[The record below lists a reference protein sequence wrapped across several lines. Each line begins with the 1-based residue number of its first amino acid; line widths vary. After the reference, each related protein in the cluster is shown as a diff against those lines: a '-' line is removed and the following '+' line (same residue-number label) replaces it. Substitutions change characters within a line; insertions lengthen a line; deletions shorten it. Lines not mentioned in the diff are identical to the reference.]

1 MITKASIEKIKDY
14 ARIEEVVGDF
24 VRLKRAGSNLTG
36 LCPFH
41 NEKTSSFVV
50 SPAKGLFKCFGCGK
64 SGDSIGF
71 VIEHEKLS
79 YPEAIRYLGNR
90 YNIELEE
97 IELSEDKKQEQSLRE
112 SIFIALNFAANW
124 FAQQLNENE
133 EGKAIGYS
141 YFKERGFLDETI
153 QSWKLGY
160 TPTGSNHFLEAALV
174 AGYTHEVLKL
184 AGLAGEKDGKWYD
197 FFRERVMFPILNVSG
212 KVAGFGGR
220 IMNANSKVGKYINT
234 PETEVY
240 NKSKIL
246 FGLFQSKA
254 QIRKLDVAY
263 LVEGYTDVISLHQ
276 AGITNVVAS
285 SGTSLTVDQ
294 VKLIKRFTENVVI
307 IYDGDS
313 AGIKAALRGL
323 DLVIEEGLNVKLV
336 LLPDGD
342 DPDSMIRKVGT
353 AQMEKFIEENQK
365 DFIFFKAEI
374 LMSEAK
380 NDPIKKAGIIKDI
393 VHSISL
399 IPDQIKTAL
408 YIQECSRLME
418 IQEEVLIREFNK
430 LRRTWVNNKT
440 NEKSSEGAELLPE
453 NTAIL
458 ETPPT
463 YTSNPQKALDFQE
476 RDIIRILFLFGN
488 KSLEDNLVVANFV
501 LDEIGNTIFNNELY
515 QKGIEYFKL
524 GIEKNTAIEKLMDF
538 IQLDESDLKT
548 LVIDLLTS
556 PYEISNNWLAKYQI
570 IVKDK
575 ELVFKQD
582 VKSSVN
588 RYLFTKVNE
597 ILNQVDKLIKDAQ
610 TTNDMDKALK
620 LLKKKRDFQVKRK
633 ELALKLGTVVSR

>member
-1 MITKASIEKIKDY
+1 MITKNSIEKIKDY

-41 NEKTSSFVV
+41 NEKTPSFVV

-64 SGDSIGF
+64 SGDSISF

-97 IELSEDKKQEQSLRE
+97 VELSEDKKQEQSLRE
-112 SIFIALNFAANW
+112 SIFIVLNFAANW

-141 YFKERGFLDETI
+141 YFKERGYLDETI
-153 QSWKLGY
+153 QTWKLGY
-160 TPTGSNHFLEAALV
+160 TPTGANHFLEAALT
-174 AGYTHEVLKL
+174 AGFNHEVLKL

-197 FFRERVMFPILNVSG
+197 FFRERVMFPIHNVSG

-246 FGLFQSKA
+246 YGLFQSKA

-285 SGTSLTVDQ
+285 SGTSLTTDQ

-336 LLPDGD
+336 LLQDGD
-342 DPDSMIRKVGT
+342 DPDSMVRKVGS
-353 AQMEKFIEENQK
+353 AQMEKYIEENQK

-374 LMSEAK
+374 LVGEAK
-380 NDPIKKAGIIKDI
+380 NDPIKKAAIIKDI

-399 IPDQIKTAL
+399 IPDQIKIAL

-430 LRRTWVNNKT
+430 LRRSWVQNKT
-440 NEKSSEGAELLPE
+440 NETFPVANELLPE
-453 NTAIL
+453 NVDLPENEQTF
-458 ETPPT
+458 
-463 YTSNPQKALDFQE
+463 TSNTQKTLDFQE

-488 KSLEDNLVVANFV
+488 KLLEDNLVVADFV
-501 LDEIGNTIFNNELY
+501 LDEIGNTPFNNELY
-515 QKGIEYFKL
+515 QKGIDYFKSGL
-524 GIEKNTAIEKLMDF
+524 KQNTAIEKLMDF
-538 IQLDESDLKT
+538 IQLDENDLKT

-556 PYEISNNWLAKYQI
+556 PYEISSNWLAKYQI

-575 ELVFKQD
+575 EIVFKQD

-610 TTNDMDKALK
+610 TTNDIEKAMK
-620 LLKKKRDFQVKRK
+620 LLKKKRDFQIKRK
-633 ELALKLGTVVSR
+633 ELALKLGTVVYR

>member
-197 FFRERVMFPILNVSG
+197 FFRERVMFPIHNVSG

>member
-1 MITKASIEKIKDY
+1 
-14 ARIEEVVGDF
+14 VVGDF

-41 NEKTSSFVV
+41 NEKTPSFVV

-79 YPEAIRYLGNR
+79 YPEAIKYLGNR

-112 SIFIALNFAANW
+112 SIFIVLNFAANW
-124 FAQQLNENE
+124 FALQLNENE

-160 TPTGSNHFLEAALV
+160 TPTGSNHFLEAALA
-174 AGYTHEVLKL
+174 AGHTHEILKL
-184 AGLAGEKDGKWYD
+184 AGLAGEKEGKWYD

-246 FGLFQSKA
+246 FGLFQAKA
-254 QIRKLDVAY
+254 QIRKMDVAY

-336 LLPDGD
+336 LLPDGE

-353 AQMEKFIEENQK
+353 AQMENFIAENQK

-374 LMSEAK
+374 LMGEAK

-430 LRRTWVNNKT
+430 LRRTWINNKT
-440 NEKSSEGAELLPE
+440 NEKSTEEKELLPE
-453 NTAIL
+453 NAAIL

-463 YTSNPQKALDFQE
+463 FTSNPQKALDFQE

-501 LDEIGNTIFNNELY
+501 LDEIGNTNFTNELY
-515 QKGIEYFKL
+515 QKGIEYFKS
-524 GIEKNTAIEKLMDF
+524 GIENNTAIEKLMDF

-556 PYEISNNWLAKYQI
+556 PYEISDNWLAKYQI

>member
-41 NEKTSSFVV
+41 NEKTPSFVV

-174 AGYTHEVLKL
+174 AGYTHGVLKL

-197 FFRERVMFPILNVSG
+197 FFRERVMFPIHNVSG

-353 AQMEKFIEENQK
+353 AQME
-365 DFIFFKAEI
+365 
-374 LMSEAK
+374 
-380 NDPIKKAGIIKDI
+380 
-393 VHSISL
+393 
-399 IPDQIKTAL
+399 
-408 YIQECSRLME
+408 
-418 IQEEVLIREFNK
+418 
-430 LRRTWVNNKT
+430 
-440 NEKSSEGAELLPE
+440 
-453 NTAIL
+453 
-458 ETPPT
+458 
-463 YTSNPQKALDFQE
+463 
-476 RDIIRILFLFGN
+476 
-488 KSLEDNLVVANFV
+488 NL
-501 LDEIGNTIFNNELY
+501 
-515 QKGIEYFKL
+515 
-524 GIEKNTAIEKLMDF
+524 
-538 IQLDESDLKT
+538 
-548 LVIDLLTS
+548 
-556 PYEISNNWLAKYQI
+556 
-570 IVKDK
+570 
-575 ELVFKQD
+575 
-582 VKSSVN
+582 
-588 RYLFTKVNE
+588 
-597 ILNQVDKLIKDAQ
+597 
-610 TTNDMDKALK
+610 
-620 LLKKKRDFQVKRK
+620 
-633 ELALKLGTVVSR
+633 

>member
-1 MITKASIEKIKDY
+1 MITKSSIEKIKDN

-41 NEKTSSFVV
+41 NEKTPSFVV

-79 YPEAIRYLGNR
+79 YPEAIKYLGNR

-112 SIFIALNFAANW
+112 SIFIVLNFAANW
-124 FAQQLNENE
+124 FALQLNENE

-160 TPTGSNHFLEAALV
+160 TPTGSNHFLEAALA
-174 AGYTHEVLKL
+174 AGHTHEILKL
-184 AGLAGEKDGKWYD
+184 AGLAGEKEGKWYD

-246 FGLFQSKA
+246 FGLFQAKA
-254 QIRKLDVAY
+254 QIRKMDVAY

-336 LLPDGD
+336 LLPDGE

-353 AQMEKFIEENQK
+353 AQMENFIAENQK

-374 LMSEAK
+374 LMGEAK

-430 LRRTWVNNKT
+430 LRRTWINNKT
-440 NEKSSEGAELLPE
+440 NEKSSEVPELLPE
-453 NTAIL
+453 NAAIL

-463 YTSNPQKALDFQE
+463 FTSNPQKALDFQE

-501 LDEIGNTIFNNELY
+501 LDEIGNTNFTNELY
-515 QKGIEYFKL
+515 QKGIEYFKS
-524 GIEKNTAIEKLMDF
+524 GIENNTAIDKLMDF

-556 PYEISNNWLAKYQI
+556 PYEISDNWLAKYQI

>member
-374 LMSEAK
+374 LMGEAK

-440 NEKSSEGAELLPE
+440 NEKTSEGAELLPE

-458 ETPPT
+458 ESPPT

-548 LVIDLLTS
+548 LAIDLLTS

>member
-197 FFRERVMFPILNVSG
+197 FFRERVMFPIHNVSG

-374 LMSEAK
+374 LMGEAK

-458 ETPPT
+458 ETTPT

>member
-124 FAQQLNENE
+124 FALQLNENE

-197 FFRERVMFPILNVSG
+197 FFRERVMFPIHNVSG

-374 LMSEAK
+374 LMGEAK

-440 NEKSSEGAELLPE
+440 NEKTSEGAELLPE

>member
-124 FAQQLNENE
+124 FALQLNENE

-197 FFRERVMFPILNVSG
+197 FFRERVMFPIHNVSG

-374 LMSEAK
+374 LMGEAK

-440 NEKSSEGAELLPE
+440 NEKTSEGAELLPE

-458 ETPPT
+458 ETTPT

>member
-41 NEKTSSFVV
+41 NGKTSSFVV

-374 LMSEAK
+374 LMGEAK

-458 ETPPT
+458 ETTPT

-556 PYEISNNWLAKYQI
+556 PYEISDNWLAKYQI

>member
-374 LMSEAK
+374 LMGEAK

-440 NEKSSEGAELLPE
+440 NEKSSEATELLPE

>member
-1 MITKASIEKIKDY
+1 
-14 ARIEEVVGDF
+14 
-24 VRLKRAGSNLTG
+24 
-36 LCPFH
+36 
-41 NEKTSSFVV
+41 
-50 SPAKGLFKCFGCGK
+50 
-64 SGDSIGF
+64 
-71 VIEHEKLS
+71 
-79 YPEAIRYLGNR
+79 
-90 YNIELEE
+90 
-97 IELSEDKKQEQSLRE
+97 
-112 SIFIALNFAANW
+112 
-124 FAQQLNENE
+124 
-133 EGKAIGYS
+133 
-141 YFKERGFLDETI
+141 
-153 QSWKLGY
+153 
-160 TPTGSNHFLEAALV
+160 
-174 AGYTHEVLKL
+174 
-184 AGLAGEKDGKWYD
+184 
-197 FFRERVMFPILNVSG
+197 MFPIHNVSG

-374 LMSEAK
+374 LMGEAK

-515 QKGIEYFKL
+515 QKGIEYFKS
-524 GIEKNTAIEKLMDF
+524 GIENNTAIEKLMDF

>member
-1 MITKASIEKIKDY
+1 
-14 ARIEEVVGDF
+14 
-24 VRLKRAGSNLTG
+24 
-36 LCPFH
+36 
-41 NEKTSSFVV
+41 
-50 SPAKGLFKCFGCGK
+50 
-64 SGDSIGF
+64 
-71 VIEHEKLS
+71 
-79 YPEAIRYLGNR
+79 
-90 YNIELEE
+90 
-97 IELSEDKKQEQSLRE
+97 
-112 SIFIALNFAANW
+112 
-124 FAQQLNENE
+124 
-133 EGKAIGYS
+133 
-141 YFKERGFLDETI
+141 
-153 QSWKLGY
+153 
-160 TPTGSNHFLEAALV
+160 
-174 AGYTHEVLKL
+174 
-184 AGLAGEKDGKWYD
+184 
-197 FFRERVMFPILNVSG
+197 
-212 KVAGFGGR
+212 VAGFGGR

-374 LMSEAK
+374 LMGEAK

-453 NTAIL
+453 KYRYFRNTSYIYFQ
-458 ETPPT
+458 PT
-463 YTSNPQKALDFQE
+463 ESFRFSGTRHHKNF
-476 RDIIRILFLFGN
+476 IFIR
-488 KSLEDNLVVANFV
+488 
-501 LDEIGNTIFNNELY
+501 
-515 QKGIEYFKL
+515 Q
-524 GIEKNTAIEKLMDF
+524 
-538 IQLDESDLKT
+538 
-548 LVIDLLTS
+548 
-556 PYEISNNWLAKYQI
+556 
-570 IVKDK
+570 
-575 ELVFKQD
+575 
-582 VKSSVN
+582 
-588 RYLFTKVNE
+588 
-597 ILNQVDKLIKDAQ
+597 
-610 TTNDMDKALK
+610 
-620 LLKKKRDFQVKRK
+620 
-633 ELALKLGTVVSR
+633 

>member
-374 LMSEAK
+374 LMGEAK

-548 LVIDLLTS
+548 LAIDLLTS

>member
-1 MITKASIEKIKDY
+1 MITKNSIEKIKDY

-41 NEKTSSFVV
+41 NEKTPSFVV

-64 SGDSIGF
+64 SGDSISF

-97 IELSEDKKQEQSLRE
+97 VELSEDKKQEQSLRE
-112 SIFIALNFAANW
+112 SIFIVLNFAANW

-141 YFKERGFLDETI
+141 YFKERGYLDETI
-153 QSWKLGY
+153 QTWKLGY
-160 TPTGSNHFLEAALV
+160 TPTGANHFLEAALT
-174 AGYTHEVLKL
+174 AGFNHEVLKL

-197 FFRERVMFPILNVSG
+197 FFRERVMFPIHNVSG

-246 FGLFQSKA
+246 YGLFQSKA

-285 SGTSLTVDQ
+285 SGTSLTTDQ

-342 DPDSMIRKVGT
+342 DPDSMVRKVGS
-353 AQMEKFIEENQK
+353 AQMEKYIEENQK

-374 LMSEAK
+374 LVGEAK
-380 NDPIKKAGIIKDI
+380 NDPIKKAAIIKDI

-399 IPDQIKTAL
+399 IPDQIKIAL

-430 LRRTWVNNKT
+430 LRRSWVQNKT
-440 NEKSSEGAELLPE
+440 NETFPVANELLPE
-453 NTAIL
+453 NVDLPENEQTF
-458 ETPPT
+458 
-463 YTSNPQKALDFQE
+463 TSNTQKTLDFQE

-488 KSLEDNLVVANFV
+488 KLLEDNLVVADFV
-501 LDEIGNTIFNNELY
+501 LDEIGNTPFNNELY
-515 QKGIEYFKL
+515 QKGIDYFKSGL
-524 GIEKNTAIEKLMDF
+524 KQNTAIEKLMDF
-538 IQLDESDLKT
+538 IQLDENDLKT

-556 PYEISNNWLAKYQI
+556 PYEISSNWLAKYQI

-575 ELVFKQD
+575 EIVFKQD

-610 TTNDMDKALK
+610 TTNDIEKAMK
-620 LLKKKRDFQVKRK
+620 LLKKKRDFQIKRK
-633 ELALKLGTVVSR
+633 ELALKLGTVVYR

>member
-1 MITKASIEKIKDY
+1 MITKNSIEKIKDY

-41 NEKTSSFVV
+41 NEKTPSFVV

-64 SGDSIGF
+64 SGDSISF

-97 IELSEDKKQEQSLRE
+97 VELSEDKKQEQSLRE
-112 SIFIALNFAANW
+112 SIFIVLNFAANW

-141 YFKERGFLDETI
+141 YFKERGYLDETI
-153 QSWKLGY
+153 QTWKLGY
-160 TPTGSNHFLEAALV
+160 TTTGANHFLEAALT
-174 AGYTHEVLKL
+174 AGFNHEVLKL

-197 FFRERVMFPILNVSG
+197 FFRERVMFPIHNVSG

-246 FGLFQSKA
+246 YGLFQSKA

-285 SGTSLTVDQ
+285 SGTSLTTDQ

-342 DPDSMIRKVGT
+342 DPDSMVRKVGS
-353 AQMEKFIEENQK
+353 AQMEKYIEENQK

-374 LMSEAK
+374 LVGEAK
-380 NDPIKKAGIIKDI
+380 NDPIKKAAIIKDI

-399 IPDQIKTAL
+399 IPDQIKIAL

-430 LRRTWVNNKT
+430 LRRSWVQNKT
-440 NEKSSEGAELLPE
+440 NETFPVANELLPE
-453 NTAIL
+453 NVDLPENEQTF
-458 ETPPT
+458 
-463 YTSNPQKALDFQE
+463 TSNTQKTLDFQE

-488 KSLEDNLVVANFV
+488 KLLEDNLVVADFV
-501 LDEIGNTIFNNELY
+501 LDEIGNTPFNNELY
-515 QKGIEYFKL
+515 QKGIDYFKSGL
-524 GIEKNTAIEKLMDF
+524 KQNTAIEKLMDF
-538 IQLDESDLKT
+538 IQLDENDLKT

-556 PYEISNNWLAKYQI
+556 PYEISSNWLAKYQI

-575 ELVFKQD
+575 EIVFK
-582 VKSSVN
+582 
-588 RYLFTKVNE
+588 
-597 ILNQVDKLIKDAQ
+597 
-610 TTNDMDKALK
+610 
-620 LLKKKRDFQVKRK
+620 
-633 ELALKLGTVVSR
+633 

>member
-374 LMSEAK
+374 LMGEAK

-458 ETPPT
+458 ETTPT

>member
-374 LMSEAK
+374 LMGEAK

>member
-197 FFRERVMFPILNVSG
+197 FFRERVMFPIHNVSG

-374 LMSEAK
+374 LMGEAK

-548 LVIDLLTS
+548 LAIDLLTS

>member
-197 FFRERVMFPILNVSG
+197 FFRERVMFPIHNVSG

-374 LMSEAK
+374 LMGEAK

-440 NEKSSEGAELLPE
+440 NEKTSEGAELLPE

>member
-197 FFRERVMFPILNVSG
+197 FFRERVMFPIHNVSG

-374 LMSEAK
+374 LMGEAK

>member
-1 MITKASIEKIKDY
+1 MITKSSIEKIKDN

-41 NEKTSSFVV
+41 NEKTPSFVV

-79 YPEAIRYLGNR
+79 YPEAIKYLGNR

-112 SIFIALNFAANW
+112 SIFIVLNFAANW
-124 FAQQLNENE
+124 FALQLNENE

-160 TPTGSNHFLEAALV
+160 TPTGSNHFLEAALA
-174 AGYTHEVLKL
+174 AGHTHEILKL
-184 AGLAGEKDGKWYD
+184 AGLAGEKEGKWYD

-246 FGLFQSKA
+246 FGLFQAKA
-254 QIRKLDVAY
+254 QIRKMDVAY

-336 LLPDGD
+336 LLPDGE

-353 AQMEKFIEENQK
+353 AQMENFIAENQK

-374 LMSEAK
+374 LMGEAK

-430 LRRTWVNNKT
+430 LRRTWINNKT
-440 NEKSSEGAELLPE
+440 NEKSTEEKELLPE
-453 NTAIL
+453 NAAIL

-463 YTSNPQKALDFQE
+463 FTSNPQKALDFQE

-501 LDEIGNTIFNNELY
+501 LDEIGNTNFTNELY
-515 QKGIEYFKL
+515 QKGIEYFKS
-524 GIEKNTAIEKLMDF
+524 GIENNTAIDKLMDF

-556 PYEISNNWLAKYQI
+556 PYEISDNWLAKYQI

>member
-1 MITKASIEKIKDY
+1 MITKNSIEKIKDY

-41 NEKTSSFVV
+41 NEKTPSFVV

-64 SGDSIGF
+64 SGDSISF

-97 IELSEDKKQEQSLRE
+97 VELSEDKKQEQSLRE
-112 SIFIALNFAANW
+112 SIFIVLNFAANW

-141 YFKERGFLDETI
+141 YFKERGYLDETI
-153 QSWKLGY
+153 QTWKLGY
-160 TPTGSNHFLEAALV
+160 TTTGANHFLEAALT
-174 AGYTHEVLKL
+174 AGFNHEVLKL

-197 FFRERVMFPILNVSG
+197 FFRERVMFPIHNVSG

-246 FGLFQSKA
+246 YGLFQSKA

-285 SGTSLTVDQ
+285 SGTSLTTDQ

-342 DPDSMIRKVGT
+342 DPDSMVRKVGS
-353 AQMEKFIEENQK
+353 AQMEKYIEENQK

-374 LMSEAK
+374 LVGEAK
-380 NDPIKKAGIIKDI
+380 NDPIKKAAIIKDI

-399 IPDQIKTAL
+399 IPDQIKIAL

-430 LRRTWVNNKT
+430 LRRSWVQNKT
-440 NEKSSEGAELLPE
+440 NETFPVANELLPE
-453 NTAIL
+453 NVDLPENEQTF
-458 ETPPT
+458 
-463 YTSNPQKALDFQE
+463 TSNTQKTLDFQE

-488 KSLEDNLVVANFV
+488 KLLEDNLVVADFV
-501 LDEIGNTIFNNELY
+501 LDEIGNTPFNNELY
-515 QKGIEYFKL
+515 QKGIDYFKSGL
-524 GIEKNTAIEKLMDF
+524 KQNTAIEKLMDF
-538 IQLDESDLKT
+538 IQLDENDLKT

-556 PYEISNNWLAKYQI
+556 PYEISSNWLAKYQI

-575 ELVFKQD
+575 EIVFKQD

-610 TTNDMDKALK
+610 TTNDIEKAMK
-620 LLKKKRDFQVKRK
+620 LLKKKRDFQIKRK
-633 ELALKLGTVVSR
+633 ELALKLGTVVYR